1 MKSSFQN
8 ILQFGWK
15 YKGYALLN
23 IIFNALYALFSA
35 LSFVS
40 LLPMLNVLFETTTRQ
55 LEPAKYE
62 GVFRLH
68 HYMRD
73 SLNFHIAQRLD
84 SDPEG
89 TLILVIGL
97 VLSLF
102 FLKNI
107 CNYLAMYFITY
118 LRNGIIKD
126 LRNSIY
132 MKIISLPISY
142 FSEKKKGD
150 LMAKITS
157 DVTELQVSFLSILEL
172 IVREPLTILF
182 SLTAMLFFSVKLTLF
197 VLFFIPISGLIISA
211 IGKKLKSH
219 SDKVQQEQGDFLSLI
234 DETVNGQKIIKT
246 FAAGD
251 HFKEKF
257 KAATKRFYDFSN
269 QLLHRASLAGPASE
283 FLGIVAIGVL
293 LWFGGNMVLV
303 EGSISGTS
311 FIVYMGLAYNI
322 LTPAKAISKA
332 SYSIQK
338 GNAAAERILEI
349 LNTKDQLKD
358 APNAQNL
365 KSFTTNIVFTNVAF
379 RYEENAVLENVSFE
393 VSKGQMVALVGPSGS
408 GKTTLTYLLN
418 RFYDIDQGSLKID
431 GIPINEIRKESL
443 YQKIGMVT
451 QESILFN
458 DSVYN
463 NLKLGNPNATSKAIE
478 AAAKAANA
486 HAFIKELPQGYNTP
500 IGDSG
505 NKLSGG
511 QKQRL
516 TIARAL
522 LKDPELL
529 ILDEA
534 TSALDTEAEQQVQN
548 ALEELMKNRT
558 SFVIAHRLS
567 TIQNADLILV
577 LKKGKIVASGSH
589 KDLLKTSEEYNSW
602 VQMQRMD

>member
-15 YKGYALLN
+15 YKGYAFLN
-23 IIFNALYALFSA
+23 IVFNALYALFSA

-40 LLPMLNVLFETTTRQ
+40 LIPMLNVLFETTEQ
-55 LEPAKYE
+55 QIEPVQYQ
-62 GVFRLH
+62 GLFNIH
-68 HYMRD
+68 HYIRD
-73 SLNFHIAQRLD
+73 SLNFYIASRVKQ
-84 SDPEG
+84 DPET
-89 TLILVIGL
+89 TLIVVIGL

-107 CNYLAMYFITY
+107 CNYLALYFITF

-126 LRNSIY
+126 LRNAIY
-132 MKIISLPISY
+132 VKIISLPISY

-157 DVTELQVSFLSILEL
+157 DVTELQISFLSILEL

-182 SLTAMLFFSVKLTLF
+182 SLAAMFFFSVKLTLF
-197 VLFFIPISGLIISA
+197 VLFFIPISGLIISR
-211 IGKKLKSH
+211 IGKRLKSQ
-219 SDKVQQEQGDFLSLI
+219 SNKIQQEQGDFLSLV

-246 FAAGD
+246 FAAGNY
-251 HFKEKF
+251 FKDKF
-257 KAATKRFYDFSN
+257 KAATSRFYNFSN
-269 QLLHRASLAGPASE
+269 QLLHRASLAGPTSE
-283 FLGIVAIGVL
+283 FLGITAIGIL

-349 LNTKDQLKD
+349 LNTEDQLKD
-358 APNAQNL
+358 APNAKKLNT
-365 KSFTTNIVFTNVAF
+365 FTDSIVFDKVAF
-379 RYEENAVLENVSFE
+379 RYEENPVLKEVSFK
-393 VSKGQMVALVGPSGS
+393 VKKGQMVALVGPSGG
-408 GKTTLTYLLN
+408 GKTTLTYLFN
-418 RFYDIDQGSLKID
+418 RFYDIDKGKLTID
-431 GIPINEIRKESL
+431 GIPIDQITKESL
-443 YQKIGMVT
+443 YKKIGMVT

-463 NLKLGNPNATSKAIE
+463 NLKLGNPTATVKEIE

-486 HAFIKELPQGYNTP
+486 DEFITQLAEGYQTR

-534 TSALDTEAEQQVQN
+534 TSALDTEAEQQVQI

-567 TIQNADLILV
+567 TIKKADLILV
-577 LKKGKIVASGSH
+577 LKQGSIVASGTHRS
-589 KDLLKTSEEYNSW
+589 LLENSDEYKSW
-602 VQMQRMD
+602 VQMQQVD